1 MGINILIK
9 LMNSVLPFNRLYKNM
24 HNWTSTELEVLCKIY
39 LFYQKDKISELLRL
53 YPYLTEESIAYKLEH
68 CAYLYTKKEH
78 GLSHVSKLHEEVWK
92 NVCSLYN
99 L

>member
-1 MGINILIK
+1 MVINSLIK
-9 LMNSVLPFNRLYKNM
+9 LIHSVPPFNRLYNM

-68 CAYLYTKKEH
+68 CIYLHTKKEH
-78 GLSHVSKLHEEVWK
+78 GLSNVSKLHEEVWE
-92 NVCSLYN
+92 NVCSLYQI
-99 L
+99 

>member
-1 MGINILIK
+1 
-9 LMNSVLPFNRLYKNM
+9 M

-53 YPYLTEESIAYKLEH
+53 YPYLTEECIAYKLEH
-68 CAYLYTKKEH
+68 CIYLHTKKEH
-78 GLSHVSKLHEEVWK
+78 GLSNVSKLHQEVWK
-92 NVCSLYN
+92 NICSLYK